1 MFDVLLQS
9 SRAEMSRWMREIN
22 AQFVSQVGFTT
33 DRLNPTAGPQS
44 SECIEKTRSE
54 AGNQI
59 QDIIREVIA
68 DIDLYQRDYV
78 YLLLDVTD
86 QYVSFSQKWTQ
97 IAWFGTNMV
106 TDFNTV
112 LFTTE
117 FYAESY
123 QQMFEIS
130 VEEILIE
137 MGHFSRLVDATRRRA
152 FTALNNIEEQSQRNF
167 VSCSKTMTQ

>member
-9 SRAEMSRWMREIN
+9 SRNEMSRWMRDIN

-33 DRLNPTAGPQS
+33 DRLNDLSTGRES

-54 AGNQI
+54 AGIQI
-59 QDIIREVIA
+59 QDIVRDVIT
-68 DIDLYQRDYV
+68 DFDTYQSDYV

-97 IAWFGTNMV
+97 IAWFGSNLV

-112 LFTTE
+112 LFAAE
-117 FYAESY
+117 SYAESY

-137 MGHFSRLVDATRRRA
+137 MGHFSRLVDETRRRA
-152 FTALNNIEEQSQRNF
+152 FDALNNVEEQSQRNF
-167 VSCSKTMTQ
+167 ISC